1 MYVILTMANFLDSLK
16 GIFGGNQNKS
26 VLGIDIGP
34 SSIKMVQL
42 KKKKGRAILET
53 YGELSLGPYAET
65 EVGRATNLP
74 ADKLAQALVDLLRE
88 SNATTNKA
96 GLSIPMG
103 SSLVSFIK
111 LPNVDEKQL
120 SQMVPLEARKY
131 IPVPISEVSLDY
143 LIIPKNESIASE
155 YQNGEPKVE
164 DNTIEVL
171 LVVIH
176 NDAMQ
181 KNRDVSR
188 LVKLDTAF
196 SEIEIFGSMR
206 AVVESGTA
214 PQMIID
220 FGSNSTKIY
229 IVERGILRSSHMI
242 SRGSQDITLAI
253 SKSLSISVDE
263 AEKLKRD
270 KGLVPKTAGTPD
282 VVEVTSLTLD
292 FIFAEV
298 GRILLNY
305 QKKNQKNISKIFL
318 TGGGSMLKGLREK
331 AESSFSIPVSLAD
344 PFSKVEY
351 PAFLETVLKDAGPSF
366 AVAIGLAL
374 RRLQDLDD

>member
-1 MYVILTMANFLDSLK
+1 MANFLDSLK
-16 GIFGGNQNKS
+16 GIFSSDQNKS
-26 VLGIDIGP
+26 VLGVDIGP

-65 EVGRATNLP
+65 EVGRATNLS
-74 ADKLAQALVDLLRE
+74 ADKLSQALIDLLRE

-143 LIIPKNESIASE
+143 LVIPKNESIASE
-155 YQNGEPKVE
+155 YQNGEQKVE
-164 DNTIEVL
+164 DNTIDVL

-181 KNRDVSR
+181 KNRDISR
-188 LVKLDTAF
+188 LSKLDTSF

-206 AVVESGTA
+206 SVLEPGTA

-229 IVERGILRSSHMI
+229 IVERGILRTSHMVA
-242 SRGSQDITLAI
+242 RGSQDITLAI
-253 SKSLSISVDE
+253 SKSLSISVEE
-263 AEKLKRD
+263 AEKIKRER
-270 KGLVPKTAGTPD
+270 GLITKPD
-282 VVEVTSLTLD
+282 AAVDTNEVTSLTLD

-298 GRILLNY
+298 GRIVLNY

-318 TGGGSMLKGLREK
+318 TGGGSLLKGLREK
-331 AESSFSIPVSLAD
+331 AESSFSIPVVLAD
-344 PFSKVEY
+344 PFGKVEY
-351 PAFLETVLKDAGPSF
+351 PAFLESVLKEAGPSF

-374 RRLQDLDD
+374 RRLQDMD

>member
-1 MYVILTMANFLDSLK
+1 MANFLDSLK
-16 GIFGGNQNKS
+16 GIFSSDQNKS
-26 VLGIDIGP
+26 VLGVDIGP

-65 EVGRATNLP
+65 EVGRATNLS
-74 ADKLAQALVDLLRE
+74 ADKLSQALTDLLRE

-143 LIIPKNESIASE
+143 LVIPKNESIASE
-155 YQNGEPKVE
+155 YQNGEQKVE
-164 DNTIEVL
+164 DNTIDVL

-181 KNRDVSR
+181 KNRDISR
-188 LVKLDTAF
+188 LSKLDTSF

-206 AVVESGTA
+206 SVLEPGTA

-229 IVERGILRSSHMI
+229 IVERGILRTSHMVA
-242 SRGSQDITLAI
+242 RGSQDITLAI
-253 SKSLSISVDE
+253 SKSLSISVEE
-263 AEKLKRD
+263 AEKIKRER
-270 KGLVPKTAGTPD
+270 GLITKPD
-282 VVEVTSLTLD
+282 AAVDTNEVTSLTLD

-298 GRILLNY
+298 GRIVLNY

-318 TGGGSMLKGLREK
+318 TGGGSLLKGLREK
-331 AESSFSIPVSLAD
+331 AESSFSIPVVLAD
-344 PFSKVEY
+344 PFGKVEY
-351 PAFLETVLKDAGPSF
+351 PAFLESVLKEAGPSF

-374 RRLQDLDD
+374 RRLQDMD